1 MTDERY
7 FFFDKRYAALRDVP
21 FLPAP
26 RDTPRSDPNAPI
38 SLALDEDLTFP
49 ALDASLAQH
58 LGNGGKFV
66 RVKFASILRAYGDAT
81 HAGDARLAIHLPW
94 IVLVDS
100 SNRAQ
105 RSAST
110 AGDAILRCMGHHTVA
125 SSLLIR
131 TIARNRGLGRSPVQ

>member
-1 MTDERY
+1 MID
-7 FFFDKRYAALRDVP
+7 
-21 FLPAP
+21 AP
-26 RDTPRSDPNAPI
+26 
-38 SLALDEDLTFP
+38 ALDEELAFP

-66 RVKFASILRAYGDAT
+66 RVKFAGILRAYGDAA

-105 RSAST
+105 RSAGT
-110 AGDAILRCMGHHTVA
+110 AGDAILRCLGHHAVA
-125 SSLLIR
+125 SGLLIR
-131 TIARNRGLGRSPVQ
+131 TIAGNGGLGHIPIQ